1 MSSIAN
7 LPVSTL
13 PILTG
18 AFLDDGYL
26 QLVDILGSGG
36 NAIVYKALDTTSPEE
51 DPHYYAVK
59 CVHNASPD
67 QHRYEALRDELWLH
81 GVVSDLE
88 APGIVRLSHT
98 FNHVYDG
105 IHLVFLVLDL
115 VPTGLLPLIMDGHY
129 TDRPLL
135 VQEAFIELLDA
146 VGACHAAN
154 VFHRDIKPDNIL
166 CGRDGLSIRL
176 ADFGMAT
183 DDDSAS
189 SWCGTTAY
197 MTPEGVAHE
206 RSSTPRKADLWALS
220 VTLYATLT
228 GLLPWSNPTPSN
240 EKYAA
245 YREDPTTYL
254 SKIRGLTPAAVDF
267 FQWCWAASP
276 DERPTLQQM
285 RAFISSGGLLRV
297 DPSPPAPAKPV
308 LRVHIPQPAVVETVV
323 AILPDTDNV
332 PTVEDLLRGL
342 QYDDSSSD
350 GPDVEYVGL
359 PNTDA
364 LPSLQELLAS
374 DSDWSTTSSEFGLP
388 NTDALPSLEELLSSD
403 SEWSVA
409 SNPSLP
415 NSDTFP
421 SVADILASNPSNDS
435 DFIPPSLCHQP
446 VPPPMVLIIP
456 PPFSWFPET
465 RFFDQ
470 DRQHIC
476 NRDRFN
482 ARMFRAG
489 QAPRNHQVSA
499 AAYGDKLLLPNG
511 LN

>member
-1 MSSIAN
+1 MSSIA

-59 CVHNASPD
+59 CVHNDSPD

-81 GVVSDLE
+81 GVVSDLG

-98 FNHVYDG
+98 FNHDCS
-105 IHLVFLVLDL
+105 
-115 VPTGLLPLIMDGHY
+115 PLIMDGHY

-135 VQEAFIELLDA
+135 VQEAFIQLLDA

-166 CGRDGLSIRL
+166 CGRNGLGIRL

-183 DDDSAS
+183 DDESAL

-206 RSSTPRKADLWALS
+206 RSSTPRSADLWALS

-245 YREDPTTYL
+245 YREDPTAYL

-267 FQWCWAASP
+267 FQWCWAVSP

-285 RAFISSGGLLRV
+285 RAFISSGGLFRV
-297 DPSPPAPAKPV
+297 DLSPPAPVKPV
-308 LRVHIPQPAVVETVV
+308 LRVHIPQPVVVEAVV
-323 AILPDTDNV
+323 AILPDTDSV

-350 GPDVEYVGL
+350 SSDVECVGL

-374 DSDWSTTSSEFGLP
+374 DSDWSTSSSEIKLP

-446 VPPPMVLIIP
+446 VRPPMVLVIP

-465 RFFDQ
+465 RFLDEN
-470 DRQHIC
+470 REHIC
-476 NRDRFN
+476 TRDRFN

-489 QAPRNHQVSA
+489 QAPRNHEVSA
-499 AAYGDKLLLPNG
+499 AAYGDKLLLPN
-511 LN
+511 